1 MKEYKQSKT
10 YVIFLFLVIPLA
22 IIIFTWLFIKGY
34 ANKTENEVSFWIL
47 GPILVLIIVAM
58 FIGLIDS
65 LKARFVIDHDN
76 VFSEDFFS
84 KRQLMLHEIKG
95 YRILDKLIII
105 ESNDENKNEITINK
119 HYSNTDEIMEWLSKN
134 FQDLDI
140 IQNNDELDIILNN
153 DSYGMTIEQREE
165 KLNLA
170 KKISRFLNW
179 TGIIIGIW
187 TFFWPTL
194 YEYMIIISI
203 GYPLLCLFVIK
214 YFKGLIKFDGKN
226 NSANPSLFYAIISSI
241 AGMCLRA
248 LYEFKIFDYTKLW
261 EPTILITL
269 TYVLV
274 LIYRS
279 NEFEFKKAIHFFELL
294 ITTVIIFCYSIG
306 AVITINCYYD
316 RSNHE
321 HFKAVVLDKETS
333 SGRIKTYNVKL
344 SAWGPQNEVDFVS
357 ISKNLFNNL
366 YPNDTVQIYLKR
378 GHFEIPWFKIA
389 K

>member
-119 HYSNTDEIMEWLSKN
+119 HYSNTDEIIEWLSKN

-153 DSYGMTIEQREE
+153 DSYGITIEQREE

-170 KKISRFLNW
+170 KKTARILNW
-179 TGIIIGIW
+179 TGVIIGIW
-187 TFFWPTL
+187 TFFWPTFS
-194 YEYMIIISI
+194 EYTIIISI
-203 GYPLLCLFVIK
+203 GYPLICLFVLK
-214 YFKGLIKFDGKN
+214 YFEGLIKFDDKN
-226 NSANPSLFYAIISSI
+226 NSPYPSIIWAIISSI
-241 AGMCLRA
+241 TGICLRA
-248 LYEFKIFDYTKLW
+248 ANDFNIFDYTNLW

-269 TYVLV
+269 SYVSV

>member
-119 HYSNTDEIMEWLSKN
+119 HYSNIDEIIEWLSKN

-153 DSYGMTIEQREE
+153 DSYGMTIEQR
-165 KLNLA
+165 
-170 KKISRFLNW
+170 
-179 TGIIIGIW
+179 
-187 TFFWPTL
+187 
-194 YEYMIIISI
+194 
-203 GYPLLCLFVIK
+203 
-214 YFKGLIKFDGKN
+214 
-226 NSANPSLFYAIISSI
+226 
-241 AGMCLRA
+241 
-248 LYEFKIFDYTKLW
+248 
-261 EPTILITL
+261 
-269 TYVLV
+269 
-274 LIYRS
+274 
-279 NEFEFKKAIHFFELL
+279 
-294 ITTVIIFCYSIG
+294 
-306 AVITINCYYD
+306 
-316 RSNHE
+316 
-321 HFKAVVLDKETS
+321 
-333 SGRIKTYNVKL
+333 
-344 SAWGPQNEVDFVS
+344 
-357 ISKNLFNNL
+357 
-366 YPNDTVQIYLKR
+366 KR
-378 GHFEIPWFKIA
+378 N
-389 K
+389 